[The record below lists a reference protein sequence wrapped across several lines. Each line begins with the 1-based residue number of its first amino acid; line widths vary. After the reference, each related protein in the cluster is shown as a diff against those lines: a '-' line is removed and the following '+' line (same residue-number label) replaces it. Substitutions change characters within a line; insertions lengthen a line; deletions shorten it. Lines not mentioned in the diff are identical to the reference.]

1 MTIRPVTVYT
11 NPQCVQCDMTKRELT
26 KLEIPFDVVDLSTV
40 PAKLAEFKEKGYLA
54 APIVVAGTEAWSGFK
69 LERIRGL
76 KHVKI
81 AD

>member
-1 MTIRPVTVYT
+1 MTLRPVTVYT

-26 KLEIPFDVVDLSTV
+26 KLEIPFDVVELDKNPKL
-40 PAKLAEFKEKGYLA
+40 LAEFKEKGYLA

-76 KHVKI
+76 KHAKI